1 MSTNDQFDEK
11 SQKRRDIY
19 DIHEA
24 SFREQSLPD
33 EGNEKGPWWL
43 YTIIALTFA
52 FGFFYMGFYFGEF
65 SQQPHTLYTVKES
78 DVEEVQEISKS
89 ELGEQLYGQVCQT
102 CHQANGQGVPG
113 VFPTLHDAPL
123 AVNEK
128 EKLVALILHGLEG
141 KLVRDNGTYD
151 AMMPPWESR
160 LNDEELAAVATYVR
174 QSFDNK
180 ASEVMAED
188 VTPIRDLN
196 RDSYW
201 TEEEL
206 SQKFSASE

>member
-65 SQQPHTLYTVKES
+65 TQQPHTLYTTPSSEGAK
-78 DVEEVQEISKS
+78 EVQEISKS
-89 ELGEQLYGQVCQT
+89 ALGEQLYGQVCQT

-113 VFPTLHDAPL
+113 VFPTLHNAPL
-123 AVNEK
+123 VINEK
-128 EKLVALILHGLEG
+128 EKLIGIILHGIEG
-141 KLVRDNGTYD
+141 ELVRENGTYN
-151 AMMPPWESR
+151 AMMPPWENR
-160 LNDEELAAVATYVR
+160 LSDKELAAVATYVR
-174 QSFDNK
+174 QNFDND

-188 VTPIRDLN
+188 VIPVRESGRDT
-196 RDSYW
+196 YW

-206 SQKFSASE
+206 NEEFSSE